1 MLVVFKSK
9 AAADVLMFA
18 EHAMPILRAAGRS
31 YPEGLPERGVFTA
44 EQLPAAIQGIE
55 HAVGQDRENEHA
67 LHDDEDREPDHPI
80 SQAVSFKQRA
90 FPLLDMLRQAH
101 KSGDPV
107 LWEPADSSW

>member
-9 AAADVLMFA
+9 AAANVLMFV

-31 YPEGLPERGVFTA
+31 YPDGLPERGVFTA
-44 EQLPAAIQGIE
+44 EQLPSAIKGIE
-55 HAVGQDRENEHA
+55 HAVGQDRENEQSPHE
-67 LHDDEDREPDHPI
+67 DEDREPDHPI

-90 FPLLDMLRQAH
+90 FPLLDMMREAN

-107 LWEPADSSW
+107 LWEPADRSW